1 MKKARSLSKPQQ
13 RILSQAP
20 IDNVVIGHGAA
31 MRMLEILGYVGPLS
45 PAGGHNC
52 SAELSEKG
60 QQANAA
66 LRGN

>member
-1 MKKARSLSKPQQ
+1 MQKVHSLTKPQK

-20 IDNVVIGHGAA
+20 IDNVVVGHGTA

-52 SAELSEKG
+52 SAALTEKG

>member
-1 MKKARSLSKPQQ
+1 MKKARSLSKPQK

-20 IDNVVIGHGAA
+20 NDNIVIGNGTA

-60 QQANAA
+60 QQANAT
-66 LRGN
+66 LRR

>member
-1 MKKARSLSKPQQ
+1 MQKVHSLTKPQK

-20 IDNVVIGHGAA
+20 NDNIVIGNGTA

-60 QQANAA
+60 QQANAT
-66 LRGN
+66 LRR